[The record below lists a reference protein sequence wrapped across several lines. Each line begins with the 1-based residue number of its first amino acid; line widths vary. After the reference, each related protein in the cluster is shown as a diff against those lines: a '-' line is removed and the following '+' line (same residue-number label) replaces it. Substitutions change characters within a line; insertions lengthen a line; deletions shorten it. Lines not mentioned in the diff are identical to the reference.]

1 MLKKVAILVALLAAG
16 GLAFLVVS
24 LLNQPSGGPSIHAIS
39 NLTTCEVDLGADKC
53 PANPTLVPGRP
64 RVIFD
69 QHEGADRNLDRCMLR
84 AKEYFAACR
93 GKFGVT
99 ARFYRGRQLVRS
111 VTEK

>member
-1 MLKKVAILVALLAAG
+1 MLKKVAMLAAVIAAG
-16 GLAFLVVS
+16 GVTFLVVF
-24 LLNQPSGGPSIHAIS
+24 LLDQPSGGPSIVGIG

-53 PANPTLVPGRP
+53 PAKPTLVPGRP
-64 RVIFD
+64 RIFFD

-84 AKEYFAACR
+84 AREYAAACR

-99 ARFYRGRQLVRS
+99 ARFYQGRQLIRS